1 MAAGRLGAV
10 TLTAATNSTVYTA
23 PDTVY
28 YSEVDIALL
37 NPGAADATIELAVSK
52 SATPGDADYI
62 EKGAIVFKAGGVIVR
77 AGVKLS
83 PGEMVVA
90 KSNQAG
96 VVVRVSGVEKTTTTQ
111 R

>member
-10 TLTAATNSTVYTA
+10 TLTASTNTTVYTA

-37 NPGAADATIELAVSK
+37 NPGTTDATIELAVSK
-52 SATPGDADYI
+52 TGTPSDAEYI
-62 EKGAIVFKAGGVIVR
+62 EKGAIVFKAGGVVVR
-77 AGVKLS
+77 SNVKMS

-96 VVVRVSGVEKTTTTQ
+96 VVVRVTGVEKTTAVQ